1 MRHTATSRPAS
12 AALASEPLDL
22 FSRATTAMVRAG
34 GDVQQQLARSTGEL
48 QQQAMRQL
56 RQATNPAEI
65 LAVQAAFMLAG
76 LQQSVE
82 CSQVVAHAW
91 RTAFEGTRRSDPAL
105 H

>member
-12 AALASEPLDL
+12 APLASEPLDL

-76 LQQSVE
+76 LQQSVQ
-82 CSQVVAHAW
+82 CSQVVANAW
-91 RTAFEGTRRSDPAL
+91 RTAFEGTRRSGPAL

>member
-1 MRHTATSRPAS
+1 MRPTATSRPTS
-12 AALASEPLDL
+12 ATLTSEPLAL
-22 FSRATTAMVRAG
+22 FSRATSAMVRAG
-34 GDVQQQLARSTGEL
+34 GDAQQQWARSTGAL

-76 LQQSVE
+76 LQQSME
-82 CSQVVAHAW
+82 CSQVVANAW
-91 RTAFEGTRRSDPAL
+91 RSAFDTTPQSIPAV

>member
-12 AALASEPLDL
+12 APLASEPLDL

-82 CSQVVAHAW
+82 CSQAVANAW
-91 RTAFEGTRRSDPAL
+91 RTAFARTPDGGPAL

>member
-12 AALASEPLDL
+12 APLASEPLDL

-76 LQQSVE
+76 LQQSVQ
-82 CSQVVAHAW
+82 CSQVVANAW
-91 RTAFEGTRRSDPAL
+91 RTAFEGTRRSRPAL

>member
-1 MRHTATSRPAS
+1 MRPTATSRPTS
-12 AALASEPLDL
+12 ATLASEPLAL
-22 FSRATTAMVRAG
+22 FSRATSAMVRAG
-34 GDVQQQLARSTGEL
+34 GDAQQQWARSTGVL

-76 LQQSVE
+76 LQQSMA
-82 CSQVVAHAW
+82 CSQVVANAW
-91 RTAFEGTRRSDPAL
+91 RSALDTSPHDVPAL